1 MAVSAL
7 NQLRESTR
15 QRATGDDKYFRRM
28 LNFFELRPPARLVA
42 GLTQQF
48 LFPVI
53 LPPES
58 MRVEEPFTVE
68 VTPTQGG
75 GLYTEENGIV
85 QRMISIRGHTGFKP
99 RPLQGSGPWVLGAIN
114 PEKKSYTRNLN
125 PVVADLLTG
134 HAHFMYLQDAV
145 FRTYADLK
153 RDPST
158 SEETKLIFHIPKDD
172 EHWLVVPQRFT
183 LERSS
188 SRPVHYSYSIDLIAV
203 DAAKA
208 VDADF
213 SEDKTLLD
221 AMKDAIRTVKGAID
235 LATGA
240 VQDLTRIAS
249 EIENFIKDTAK
260 ILDAVA
266 TLINAAQD
274 FVDGI
279 VDLILAPLALIDSTL
294 GIIDAALDAWDTLK
308 EANEDIQNIDDTVLH
323 KFDDIRDALELFG
336 THPEKFETD
345 KQRETR
351 KRKERSALLRDIS
364 AERQQEALDTP
375 APDSLAGWA
384 RLGTSITS
392 GDMRSAVGETF
403 QSILVANYRSAQIVP
418 VGEGDTLPNLAA
430 RYLGDA
436 RRWDDIA
443 DTNNLQ
449 GPFTDPQAASDL
461 QTTDERALPG
471 ALGTGDSI
479 LIPNFSKAAEDRP
492 ILVTLGVRP
501 TESPLVHLLGRDIAT
516 VQTYQTGGQ
525 AATASAPRRPLFDLP
540 VDVAGGSIDA
550 QSVSGIANLTQGLL
564 LRITTERGT
573 DILYSRLGLGR
584 TTGINQAAV
593 DLEIV
598 RFRIQECLEA
608 DGRIASVRSV
618 VFEGIDGGTE
628 APEGLS
634 LDTLSVDVELEVYG
648 FAQRQNVRL
657 EF

>member
-7 NQLRESTR
+7 KQLREETR

-48 LFPVI
+48 LFPFVI
-53 LPPES
+53 PPDS

-85 QRMISIRGHTGFKP
+85 QRLISIRGHTGFKP
-99 RPLQGSGPWVLGAIN
+99 RPLNGSGPWVLRAVN
-114 PEKKSYTRNLN
+114 PEKKSYTRNLK
-125 PVVADLLTG
+125 PVVPDLLTG

-158 SEETKLIFHIPKDD
+158 SEETKLILHIPKDD

-188 SRPVHYSYSIDLIAV
+188 AQPFHYSYAIDLVAV

-213 SEDKTLLD
+213 SEDKSLLD
-221 AMKDAIRTVKGAID
+221 AMKDAVRTIKGAID

-240 VQDLTRIAS
+240 VQDLTRIAG

-260 ILDAVA
+260 ILDAVS
-266 TLINAAQD
+266 TLIDAASD

-279 VDLILAPLALIDSTL
+279 TDLISAPLALIDSVL
-294 GIIDAALDAWDTLK
+294 GIIDSALEAWDTLK

-336 THPEKFETD
+336 THPAKFETD
-345 KQRETR
+345 KQREAR
-351 KRKERSALLRDIS
+351 KRKERSALVRDVS
-364 AERQQEALDTP
+364 RARQLEALGSS

-384 RLGTSITS
+384 SLGTRLTPGDVQS
-392 GDMRSAVGETF
+392 GVGETF
-403 QSILVANYRSAQIVP
+403 QSVFVVNYRSAQIVS
-418 VGEGDTLPNLAA
+418 VGAGDTLSNLAS

-443 DTNNLQ
+443 DTNNLE
-449 GPFTDPQAASDL
+449 GPFTDPQASSDL
-461 QTTDERALPG
+461 QTTDEPALPG

-479 LIPNFSKAAEDRP
+479 LVPNFSKAAEDRP

-516 VQTYQTGGQ
+516 TQTYQT
-525 AATASAPRRPLFDLP
+525 ANRPATVSAPRRPLFDLP

-550 QSVSGIANLTQGLL
+550 QSVNGIANLSQGLL
-564 LRITTERGT
+564 LRITTERGS

-584 TTGINQAAV
+584 TTGINQSAV
-593 DLEIV
+593 DLEII

-608 DGRIASVRSV
+608 DGRVSSVRSV
-618 VFEGIDGGTE
+618 IFQGIDASTE
-628 APEGLS
+628 APS
-634 LDTLSVDVELEVYG
+634 NVALDALIVDVELEVYG
-648 FAQRQNVRL
+648 FAQRQNIRL